1 LHVIFGGRDEMAPAA
16 ATQRFIEKARGAQ
29 CTGELLPDADHGVAK
44 LDPRQALLRYQVWL
58 RAQLAAHP

>member
-1 LHVIFGGRDEMAPAA
+1 MAPAA